1 VLLTENDPTVD
12 NSSVGRLRYLLA
24 ATLALATVGVGVERV
39 LLDGTYQTLPP
50 QPEPVLATGPPPPN
64 LPAYEMA
71 KTGPGTARARANVGA
86 AVAAIEL
93 YAAAHRHSYRGAT
106 GANLHRYDPQLDGT
120 VNVFSA
126 TAHSYC
132 VESNVWGFAASQ
144 SGPGGAGI
152 VQLPCSYAA

>member
-1 VLLTENDPTVD
+1 VLFIETGPAVD

-24 ATLALATVGVGVERV
+24 ATLALAAIGVGVEHV
-39 LLDGTYQTLPP
+39 LLGGAYQTLPP
-50 QPEPVLATGPPPPN
+50 QPEAVLSTGPPPPN

-71 KTGPGTARARANVGA
+71 KTGPGTARAKANVRA

-106 GANLHRYDPQLDGT
+106 GTNLRSYDPQLDGT
-120 VNVFSA
+120 VHVFSA

-132 VESNVWGFAASQ
+132 VESNVWGSAASQ
-144 SGPGGAGI
+144 YGPVGPGI
-152 VQLPCSYAA
+152 VQLPCGYAA